1 MYQLY
6 LDSTLFPV
14 TPSKMTLKIT
24 NQNKTV
30 SLMNEG
36 EASVLKLPGL
46 TEIEFELLLP
56 QQKYPFAVYED
67 GFHDAAYYLDILEGL
82 KTGKKPFL
90 FRLLRARPDRVR
102 LFDTEMT
109 VSLEDYSMKESASDG
124 MDITVSVNLKQY
136 RAYGIKKLVL
146 ETDDG
151 GNTKAAAET
160 SRTAKTPQKTYTVK
174 SGDNLWTI
182 CKRELGDGSKC
193 WDIAKKNGI
202 ANPNLIYPG
211 QVLVLS

>member
-6 LDSTLFPV
+6 LDSTLLPV

-124 MDITVSVNLKQY
+124 MDITVSINLKQY

-160 SRTAKTPQKTYTVK
+160 SRIAKTPQKTYTVK

-182 CKRELGDGSKC
+182 CKRELGNGSKC